1 MIVAESTAR
10 PALGAAVADAARI
23 LKAKGLPEQSGAY
36 VGRVTPGSP
45 AAALGLHPGDI
56 VTRLTGRPVNT
67 ADDLLQIMAQAER
80 GMRLDVTYVRDG
92 IAHDASVIL

>member
-1 MIVAESTAR
+1 MIVAESTVR
-10 PALGAAVADAARI
+10 PALGAAVADAVRI
-23 LKAKGLPEQSGAY
+23 LKAKGLPGQSGAY

-80 GMRLDVTYVRDG
+80 GMRLDMTYVRDG
-92 IAHDASVIL
+92 IAHDASVVL